1 MKLILTNYINN
12 MIHCLLLVLI
22 SIGFYGCGNK
32 LSDGTSSELS
42 GIVKLDGSSTV
53 FPISEAVA
61 EEFQK
66 GNRGIRVTVGVSGTG
81 GGMKKFGKNEIDITS
96 ASRPIKP
103 KEIEL
108 CIENSIEFVELPV
121 AYDGI
126 VVVVNTENSWCSF
139 MTVEELKLLW
149 SPEAQKIITHWN
161 QIRPDW
167 PKKQIH
173 LFGAGADSGTYDYFT
188 KAIVG
193 KEHSSRGDF
202 TASEDDNVLVHG
214 VSTNRYALGFFGYGY
229 YFENKDK
236 LKLISI
242 DDDNDS
248 NGKGPI
254 TPDATTIENGIYQ
267 PLSRPIFIYV
277 NKQSADK
284 NHVNAFVEF
293 YLKNGGA
300 LASEVGYVAL
310 SDSIY
315 KLVVDRYRNRTLGS
329 VFGTAGSKVGVSL
342 DKVLK

>member
-1 MKLILTNYINN
+1 MKLILKNYINN

-61 EEFQK
+61 EEFQR

-96 ASRPIKP
+96 ASRPIK
-103 KEIEL
+103 L
-108 CIENSIEFVELPV
+108 
-121 AYDGI
+121 
-126 VVVVNTENSWCSF
+126 NTENSWCSS
-139 MTVEELKLLW
+139 MTVEELKLQW